1 MTEIEGGG
9 WIMTERDT
17 DPLGV
22 LETTRRVVDQADLV
36 RIDRDA
42 AMSVAKLLAIES
54 ATPPDWNRSLHW
66 EGTPEQTA
74 NYLLL
79 LDALNFC
86 FWGEPRWR
94 VTYQGKRYD
103 GYWALAAALKRAIED
118 GLPLYDASYLANLDA
133 ERLQR
138 VFQGEHTIPLF
149 DSRLDNTRE
158 VGQVLIERYGGQFAR
173 AIEGAGGS
181 ATRLVEIIVSSFPSF
196 RDTAGYKGTEVRF
209 YKRAQILAGD
219 LAGAFGGV
227 GLGRFNDLS
236 RITAFADYKVPQV
249 LHALGILVYAPAL
262 RELLDQQIE
271 IPAGS
276 PEEVEI
282 RAATIW
288 GVEETRLQLASLGHH
303 WDACRVDWALWEM
316 GQELPSGIRP
326 YHRTRTIA
334 Y

>member
-1 MTEIEGGG
+1 MT
-9 WIMTERDT
+9 RQDS

-42 AMSVAKLLAIES
+42 AARVAKLLEVES
-54 ATPPDWNRSLHW
+54 TIPPGWNRDLHW
-66 EGTPEQTA
+66 EGAPEQTA

-94 VTYQGKRYD
+94 ITYQGKRYD
-103 GYWALAAALKRAIED
+103 GYWALAAALKHAIED
-118 GLPLYDASYLANLDA
+118 GLPLYDADYLADFDA
-133 ERLQR
+133 AQLQR
-138 VFQGEHTIPLF
+138 VLQGEHTIPLF
-149 DSRLDNTRE
+149 DSRLDNARE
-158 VGQVLIERYGGQFAR
+158 VGRVLSERYGGQFAR
-173 AIEGAGGS
+173 AIEAAGGS
-181 ATRLVEIIVSSFPSF
+181 ATHLVEIIVSSFPSF
-196 RDTAGYKGTEVRF
+196 RDTASYKGTEVRF

-219 LAGAFGGV
+219 LAGAFAGV
-227 GLGRFNDLS
+227 GLGQFNDLS
-236 RITAFADYKVPQV
+236 QITAFADYKVPQV

-262 RELLDQQIE
+262 GALLDQQRE
-271 IPAGS
+271 IPPGS
-276 PEEVEI
+276 PAEVEI

-288 GVEETRLQLASLGHH
+288 SVEEIRRQLACLGHH
-303 WDACRVDWALWEM
+303 WGAYRVDWALWEM
-316 GQELPSGIRP
+316 GQHLPPGVRP

>member
-1 MTEIEGGG
+1 MTSQ
-9 WIMTERDT
+9 DT

-22 LETTRRVVDQADLV
+22 LETARRVVGQADLV
-36 RIDRDA
+36 RIGRDA
-42 AMSVAKLLAIES
+42 AARVAKLLATQA
-54 ATPPDWNRSLHW
+54 ATPPGWNRDLHW
-66 EGTPEQTA
+66 EGTPEQTT

-103 GYWALAAALKRAIED
+103 GYWALAAALKRALEN
-118 GLPLYDASYLANLDA
+118 GLPLYDAAYLADLDA
-133 ERLQR
+133 ARLQR

-149 DSRLDNTRE
+149 DSRLDNARE
-158 VGQVLIERYGGQFAR
+158 VGRVLIERYSGQFAR
-173 AIEGAGGS
+173 AIEAAGGS

-196 RDTAGYKGTEVRF
+196 RDTASYKGAEVRF

-219 LAGAFGGV
+219 LAGALGGT

-249 LHALGILVYAPAL
+249 LHALGILIYAPAL
-262 RELLDQQIE
+262 ESLLDQQRE

-288 GVEETRLQLASLGHH
+288 GVEEIRRQLASLGHH
-303 WDACRVDWALWEM
+303 WNAYRVDWALWEM
-316 GQELPSGIRP
+316 GQHLPSGVRP

>member
-1 MTEIEGGG
+1 MIQQH
-9 WIMTERDT
+9 I

-22 LETTRRVVDQADLV
+22 LETTRRVVDQAVLV

-42 AMSVAKLLAIES
+42 AARVAKLLAAET
-54 ATPPDWNRSLHW
+54 ATPPGWNRDLHW

-94 VTYQGKRYD
+94 VTYRGTRYD
-103 GYWALAAALKRAIED
+103 GYWALAAALKRALEA
-118 GLPLYDASYLANLDA
+118 GLPLYDAAYLAGLDA
-133 ERLQR
+133 ARLQQ

-149 DSRLDNTRE
+149 DARLDNTRE
-158 VGQVLIERYGGQFAR
+158 VGRVLIERYGGQFAR
-173 AIEGAGGS
+173 AIEAAGGS
-181 ATRLVEIIVSSFPSF
+181 ATRLVEIVVSSFPSF
-196 RDTAGYKGTEVRF
+196 RDTASYKGAEVRF
-209 YKRAQILAGD
+209 YKRAQILASD
-219 LAGAFGGV
+219 LAGAFGGT
-227 GLGRFNDLS
+227 GLGRFNDLN

-249 LHALGILVYAPAL
+249 LHALGILIYAPAL
-262 RELLDQQIE
+262 GAVLDQQRE

-288 GVEETRLQLASLGHH
+288 GVEEIRRQLASLGHH
-303 WDACRVDWALWEM
+303 WDAYRVDWALWEM
-316 GQELPSGIRP
+316 GQHLPSGVRP

>member
-1 MTEIEGGG
+1 MT
-9 WIMTERDT
+9 RKDT

-22 LETTRRVVDQADLV
+22 LETTRRVVDQADFV

-42 AMSVAKLLAIES
+42 AARVAKLLAAEPT
-54 ATPPDWNRSLHW
+54 TPPGWNSELHW
-66 EGTPEQTA
+66 QGTPEQTA

-94 VTYQGKRYD
+94 VTYQGTRYD
-103 GYWALAAALKRAIED
+103 GYWALAAALKRALED
-118 GLPLYDASYLANLDA
+118 GLQLYDAAYLADLDA
-133 ERLQR
+133 VRLQR

-149 DSRLDNTRE
+149 ESRLDNARE

-173 AIEGAGGS
+173 AIEMAGGS

-196 RDTAGYKGTEVRF
+196 RDTASYKGTEIRF

-219 LAGAFGGV
+219 LAGAFDGT

-262 RELLDQQIE
+262 GALLDQRRE
-271 IPAGS
+271 IAAGS
-276 PEEVEI
+276 LEEVEI

-288 GVEETRLQLASLGHH
+288 GVEELREQLASQGHH
-303 WDACRVDWALWEM
+303 WDAYRVDWALWEM
-316 GQELPSGIRP
+316 GQHLPSGVRP

>member
-1 MTEIEGGG
+1 MT
-9 WIMTERDT
+9 RQDS

-36 RIDRDA
+36 RIDGDA
-42 AMSVAKLLAIES
+42 AARVAKLLEVES
-54 ATPPDWNRSLHW
+54 TIPPGWNRDLHW

-94 VTYQGKRYD
+94 ITYQGKRYD

-118 GLPLYDASYLANLDA
+118 GLPLYDADYLANLDA
-133 ERLQR
+133 TQLQQ

-149 DSRLDNTRE
+149 DSRLDNARE
-158 VGQVLIERYGGQFAR
+158 VGRVLIERYVGQFAR
-173 AIEGAGGS
+173 AIEAAGGS
-181 ATRLVEIIVSSFPSF
+181 ATSLVEIIVSSFPSF
-196 RDTAGYKGTEVRF
+196 RDTASYKGTEVRF

-219 LAGAFGGV
+219 LAGAFGDV
-227 GLGRFNDLS
+227 GLGQFNDLS
-236 RITAFADYKVPQV
+236 QITAFADYKVPQV

-262 RELLDQQIE
+262 GALLDQQRE

-276 PEEVEI
+276 PAEVEI

-288 GVEETRLQLASLGHH
+288 GVEEIRRQLASLGYR
-303 WDACRVDWALWEM
+303 WGAYRVDWALWEM
-316 GQELPSGIRP
+316 GQHLPSGVRP

>member
-1 MTEIEGGG
+1 MTGKQ
-9 WIMTERDT
+9 T

-22 LETTRRVVDQADLV
+22 LETTRRVVNQAKLV
-36 RIDRDA
+36 CIDREA
-42 AMSVAKLLAIES
+42 AARVVKLLATQ
-54 ATPPDWNRSLHW
+54 AAAPPDWNRDLHW

-86 FWGEPRWR
+86 FWGKPRWR
-94 VTYQGKRYD
+94 ITYRGTRYD
-103 GYWALAAALKRAIED
+103 GYWALAAALKRAIEG
-118 GLPLYDASYLANLDA
+118 GLPLYDAGYLADLDA
-133 ERLQR
+133 ARLQR

-149 DSRLDNTRE
+149 GARLANARE
-158 VGQVLIERYGGQFAR
+158 VGRVLIECYGGEFVA
-173 AIEGAGGS
+173 AIELASGS
-181 ATRLVEIIVSSFPSF
+181 ATRLVEIVVSSFPSF
-196 RDTAGYKGTEVRF
+196 RDTVEYKGSEVRF

-219 LAGAFGGV
+219 LSGAFGGT
-227 GLGRFNDLS
+227 GLGNFTDLNQ
-236 RITAFADYKVPQV
+236 ITAFADYKVPQV
-249 LHALGILVYAPAL
+249 LHALGVLTYAPAL
-262 RELLDQQIE
+262 GSLLDRQQE

-288 GVEETRLQLASLGHH
+288 GVEEIRRQLAGLGQN
-303 WDACRVDWALWEM
+303 WDAYRIDWALWEL
-316 GQELPSGIRP
+316 GQHLPPGVRP